1 MSILAL
7 FQPDWVL
14 PAALVVA
21 ALVFLADILAAD
33 PNGRGAG
40 ARFALDVVAL
50 PAGVLI
56 LLATYVRWS
65 ALGLVPAAIAVA
77 VGAILIG
84 RSLLEVPWTG
94 VAALVAAALAAYLL
108 EVRHPLP
115 LSAVEVAVAAGVV
128 FVVVYA
134 ILYLLE
140 IPLRI
145 AGLASLPRPFLAVL
159 GAAAL
164 VGAALA
170 AL

>member
-1 MSILAL
+1 MGVLAL
-7 FQPDWVL
+7 LQPDWVL
-14 PAALVVA
+14 PAALIA
-21 ALVFLADILAAD
+21 AGLVFLLDVLAAD

-50 PAGVLI
+50 PAGVVV
-56 LLATYVRWS
+56 LLATYVRWA
-65 ALGLVPAAIAVA
+65 ALGIVPAAIAVA

-94 VAALVAAALAAYLL
+94 VAALVAAALVAYLL
-108 EVRHPLP
+108 ETRHPLP
-115 LSAVEVAVAAGVV
+115 LSTVEVAIAAGIV
-128 FVVVYA
+128 FVLVYA
-134 ILYLLE
+134 ILYLVE

-145 AGLASLPRPFLAVL
+145 AGLAALPRPFLAVL

-170 AL
+170 AA